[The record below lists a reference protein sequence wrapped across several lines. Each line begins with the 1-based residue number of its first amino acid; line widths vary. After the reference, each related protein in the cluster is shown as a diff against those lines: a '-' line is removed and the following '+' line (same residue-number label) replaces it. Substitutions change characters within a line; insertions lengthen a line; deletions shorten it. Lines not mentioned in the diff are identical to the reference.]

1 MRYGTVAR
9 LPWASTPG
17 WVAARIG
24 RVWGLED
31 LGRDGL
37 GYERPRPGGRP
48 EVEAISARCI
58 VAWRLRGGMVMGVT
72 TPRSRFIAILA
83 AAVIGL
89 AACSGSPGA
98 SPAGSVIRVLGSWEG
113 PEIDAFRAAV
123 QPFEEQTGYS
133 VVVSTTRDLR
143 GALERSIEAGDPP
156 DLAGLPGPG
165 YLLELVRRGQ
175 IVNLADVIDTGTY
188 LAETAPGFVDIGTVE
203 GKLAGVFMKATVKG
217 LFWYNPD
224 VIDPGKPETWDD
236 LQHDA
241 RSGHGGIDPWCVG
254 LASDAASGW
263 PGTDWVEDFVL
274 RQSGPQVYDDWV
286 AGRIRWSSPEI
297 RRAFRSYGNVVDD
310 ADVAGGVDGA
320 LRTHFS
326 RAGDGLFTDPPQC
339 LFAHQASFMST
350 FLDESVA
357 RHGGRYDFIPFP
369 DIEPRYAGALIGAGD
384 LFALSRDTPGGRD
397 LIRYLVGPQA
407 QQLLVQHGG
416 ALSGNL
422 RVTDYPNDLARRQ
435 AALLTSA
442 TILRFDASDSMP
454 DVMNEA
460 FWQAIL
466 DFTADQS
473 QLDRILAQLDAVQA
487 VAYGQD

>member
-1 MRYGTVAR
+1 MTTRGRFAAV
-9 LPWASTPG
+9 L
-17 WVAARIG
+17 VAA
-24 RVWGLED
+24 
-31 LGRDGL
+31 
-37 GYERPRPGGRP
+37 
-48 EVEAISARCI
+48 I
-58 VAWRLRGGMVMGVT
+58 V
-72 TPRSRFIAILA
+72 
-83 AAVIGL
+83 GL
-89 AACSGSPGA
+89 AACSGSP
-98 SPAGSVIRVLGSWEG
+98 SPSPVPAIIRVLGSWEG

-123 QPFEEQTGYS
+123 KPFEEQTGYS
-133 VVVSTTRDLR
+133 VVVSTTRDLK
-143 GALERSIEAGDPP
+143 GALERSFEVGDPP

-165 YLLELVRRGQ
+165 YMLELVRKGK

-224 VIDPGKPETWDD
+224 VVQPRDPETWDD

-241 RSGHGGIDPWCVG
+241 TTGHGDGAPWCIG
-254 LASDAASGW
+254 LASDASSGW

-297 RRAFRSYGNVVDD
+297 RRAFRSYGTVIDDIDVGGGIEVV
-310 ADVAGGVDGA
+310 

-339 LFAHQASFMST
+339 LFAHQATFMST
-350 FLDESVA
+350 FLDEQVA
-357 RHGGRYDFIPFP
+357 KHGGRYDFIPFP
-369 DIEPRYAGALIGAGD
+369 DIEPRFSGALIGAGD
-384 LFALSRDTPGGRD
+384 LFALSNDTPAGRD
-397 LIRYLVGPQA
+397 LIRYLVSPEA

-422 RVTDYPNDLARRQ
+422 RVTDYPNDIARRQ
-435 AALLTSA
+435 AELLASA

-466 DFTADQS
+466 DFTADKS

-487 VAYGQD
+487 VAYKQE